1 MENIGPNVWINLASR
16 PAVNSL
22 FIHGNA
28 MFVIGH
34 QLGKSPRFFP
44 HCENYQ
50 FVDFRTIWMQKL
62 SIRGYPKGNSA
73 LNIHLELII
82 KKLSPMSTSLLLL
95 LL

>member
-28 MFVIGH
+28 MFVIRH
-34 QLGKSPRFFP
+34 QLGKSSRFFP

-50 FVDFRTIWMQKL
+50 FVDFRSIWMQKL
-62 SIRGYPKGNSA
+62 SFSGHPEGNSG
-73 LNIHLELII
+73 NNGHLELFI
-82 KKLSPMSTSLLLL
+82 KKLSPMSTALLLL